1 MRYKRDR
8 HIEQHSPFKMNSVAA
23 ETYRETGNN
32 DGCAELTMMD
42 DAEEIAEGNLSSVEA
57 RLVSQAVTLDTI
69 FTTLAVRAH
78 TAMSYSSEGLE
89 GAERYLRLALKA
101 QAQSANTLKIL
112 AEIKQPKS
120 ITIAKQANIAR
131 NQIVTSHLPDTVN
144 HARGN
149 FHPAGQTEKSPNEL
163 IQLGDIDHATL
174 DSSITQT
181 TLRTDANQDQNV
193 ATVAVLNRRKNSSR
207 QGA

>member
-23 ETYRETGNN
+23 ETYRETGTN

-42 DAEEIAEGNLSSVEA
+42 DAEEIAEGDLSSVEA

-101 QAQSANTLKIL
+101 QAQSANTMKIL

-131 NQIVTSHLPDTVN
+131 NQIVTSHLPERGN

-149 FHPAGQTEKSPNEL
+149 FQAAGGGVKIPNEL
-163 IQLGDIDHATL
+163 IQIGDIDHATL
-174 DSSITQT
+174 DTGSTQAA
-181 TLRTDANQDQNV
+181 LRTDENQDQAMEAV
-193 ATVAVLNRRKNSSR
+193 ATFNRGKNR
-207 QGA
+207 GR

>member
-1 MRYKRDR
+1 MRYKEDR

-23 ETYRETGNN
+23 EVYRETGAN

-42 DAEEIAEGNLSSVEA
+42 DAKEIAEGNLSSVEA
-57 RLVSQAVTLDTI
+57 RLVSQAVALDTI

-101 QAQSANTLKIL
+101 QAQSANTMKIL

-120 ITIAKQANIAR
+120 IMIAKQANIAR
-131 NQIVTSHLPDTVN
+131 NQIVTANPPNIDN
-144 HARGN
+144 YARGN
-149 FHPAGQTEKSPNEL
+149 FQAGDQTEKNTNEL
-163 IQLGDIDHATL
+163 IQIGDIQHATL
-174 DSSITQT
+174 DSRSTQT
-181 TLRTDANQDQNV
+181 AFRVDESQDQAMGAV
-193 ATVAVLNRRKNSSR
+193 ATVNRGKNYR
-207 QGA
+207 G